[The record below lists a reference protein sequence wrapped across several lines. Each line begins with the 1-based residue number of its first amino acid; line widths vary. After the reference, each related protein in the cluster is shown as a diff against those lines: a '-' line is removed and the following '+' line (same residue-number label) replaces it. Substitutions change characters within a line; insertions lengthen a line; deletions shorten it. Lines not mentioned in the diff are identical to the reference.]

1 MSESMSQNDQ
11 KDTGLTHNEDNRDAH
26 RNGST
31 KDLIRIGF
39 ARSAIS
45 RSEINRRFHVGD
57 ATLRDFCDI
66 AIWVAILK
74 GCPLSPEDAFVP
86 ILVNNPAYWRNRA
99 EETRALA
106 DEMTDVLAKLRML
119 KLVQDYEEL
128 AVRAENRLRERQK
141 FSPS

>member
-1 MSESMSQNDQ
+1 
-11 KDTGLTHNEDNRDAH
+11 
-26 RNGST
+26 
-31 KDLIRIGF
+31 
-39 ARSAIS
+39 
-45 RSEINRRFHVGD
+45 
-57 ATLRDFCDI
+57 
-66 AIWVAILK
+66 
-74 GCPLSPEDAFVP
+74 VP